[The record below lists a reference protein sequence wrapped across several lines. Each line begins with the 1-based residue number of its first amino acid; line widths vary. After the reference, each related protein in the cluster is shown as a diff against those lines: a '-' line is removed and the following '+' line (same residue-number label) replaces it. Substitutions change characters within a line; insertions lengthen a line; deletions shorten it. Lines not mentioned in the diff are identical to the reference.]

1 MSGQPVSL
9 MEPADV
15 WGVRWEAC
23 DNSMVRQYMDVV
35 CKKQTL
41 VILAADLRT
50 MGELSNSSKR

>member
-41 VILAADLRT
+41 VILAADLVNFNGLMVT
-50 MGELSNSSKR
+50 